1 MDNDIKKIIDLKEVE
16 RQFEIICQGA
26 EDILV
31 KEELK
36 TKLQDS
42 ILTGKPLKVK
52 LGLDPTAPDIHLG
65 HTVVLNKLRQFQ
77 DLGHLAI
84 LIIGDYTARIGD
96 PSGRSTLRPKLSPEV
111 IDKNAKTYMKQAF
124 KILNPERVKVVKNSK
139 WLKPLKLED
148 ILNLTSLFT
157 VARMLERD
165 DFKKRFENN
174 IPIAIMEFLYPIM
187 QAYDSVAIE
196 ADIELGGTDQR
207 FNLLVGRELQK
218 EFGQR
223 PQIAITMPILVG
235 IDGVNKM
242 SKSLGNYIGVTEK
255 PEEIF
260 GKVMSIPDSIMF
272 DYYRLLTRLTKQ
284 EIEKIEKKVKIDGEN
299 PVYAKRKLAKL
310 IVQYLYDSNLADLA
324 EKHFDKIFKDKQVPD
339 DIEEYVLTTKDFT
352 ENIIINDENELK
364 TNKNLSFSNDKI
376 LNNKNLKYVKLT
388 QLLVNSGL
396 ASSNSEAKRLIEMGA
411 IKVDEQKVLDPNK
424 YYLPE
429 QIQNKIIKKGKR
441 FFKKIILK

>member
-139 WLKPLKLED
+139 WLKPLILED